1 MAEDTPTRSKPRR
14 RRQSGE
20 DATRKTKRRPDGDSG
35 DTARDEVDA
44 DVDVEETEAESGA
57 QSAQRTVTSELKDVV
72 REAAIEVLKPV
83 ARKAT
88 TQAAKYA
95 VSKGPD
101 LVKSGVVDNVKDK
114 VGAAGGPKALA
125 AGVAEKGGELV
136 SKVKGDGGDAEGTG
150 KGRRLPVQEHV
161 DVGVSIDT
169 AYNQWTQFEE
179 FPKFMHRV
187 EKLDQRDDTHLMW
200 TEKIWGVRRQW
211 EAEITSQRPNERI
224 AWKSLDGTNNTG
236 VVTFHALADNLTRV
250 QVNLDFQPHGLFE
263 KTASGFRMSRR
274 ALKSDLMRF
283 KAFIE
288 MRDEETG
295 EWRGE
300 IEDGDVVEQRDEDRR
315 EDDRDDG
322 QQPEAYEDSG
332 ESEDYDES
340 DDDRDEDEDEDG
352 PVAREPAADV
362 DDDEGEDDEDAD
374 DDEREEKPR
383 RGSRT
388 RRRAPAQSRR

>member
-20 DATRKTKRRPDGDSG
+20 DATRKTKRRPDGDSS
-35 DTARDEVDA
+35 DTTRDEGDA
-44 DVDVEETEAESGA
+44 DVDVEETETEAESGA

-169 AYNQWTQFEE
+169 AYN
-179 FPKFMHRV
+179 
-187 EKLDQRDDTHLMW
+187 
-200 TEKIWGVRRQW
+200 
-211 EAEITSQRPNERI
+211 
-224 AWKSLDGTNNTG
+224 
-236 VVTFHALADNLTRV
+236 
-250 QVNLDFQPHGLFE
+250 
-263 KTASGFRMSRR
+263 
-274 ALKSDLMRF
+274 
-283 KAFIE
+283 
-288 MRDEETG
+288 
-295 EWRGE
+295 
-300 IEDGDVVEQRDEDRR
+300 
-315 EDDRDDG
+315 
-322 QQPEAYEDSG
+322 
-332 ESEDYDES
+332 
-340 DDDRDEDEDEDG
+340 
-352 PVAREPAADV
+352 
-362 DDDEGEDDEDAD
+362 
-374 DDEREEKPR
+374 
-383 RGSRT
+383 
-388 RRRAPAQSRR
+388 